1 MLWVHLN
8 NIYNI
13 KLMVVSN
20 NGSVN
25 MGDAIIDGSDAD
37 SKDVGGQSFI
47 GDRFLSIARHDGA
60 VNVLNDPDIVDQQ
73 QNQI

>member
-1 MLWVHLN
+1 MIGVHLN
-8 NIYNI
+8 NIFNI
-13 KLMVVSN
+13 QLISVTS

-37 SKDVGGQSFI
+37 AKEVGGQSFV
-47 GDRFLSIARHDGA
+47 GDRFLSIMRHDGV
-60 VNVLNDPDIVDQQ
+60 VNVSIDPDVIDQQ